1 MKNINL
7 IKSNLTKKTFIDFY
21 KSIVSGELS
30 VITDE
35 HDNIVGVHCC
45 KSTGMKYAKMLSGH
59 LTVGNTLEELEADKE
74 AMYQFMAD
82 YKGQP
87 IVEWTKLSLAFKDQE
102 ISHYKDNKLASLTK
116 KMIWDKNGN
125 VIKDY
130 SNKSDEVATELIKQY
145 LNLD

>member
-21 KSIVSGELS
+21 KSIVSEEFS
-30 VITDE
+30 VMTDE

-45 KSTGMKYAKMLSGH
+45 KSTGMKYVKMLSGH
-59 LTVGNTLEELEADKE
+59 VVIGNTLEELEADKE

-87 IVEWTKLSLAFKDQE
+87 IIEWTKLSLAFKDQE
-102 ISHYKDNKLASLTK
+102 ISYYKDNKLASLTK

-125 VIKDY
+125 VVKDY
-130 SNKSDEVATELIKQY
+130 SNKSNEVATELIKQY
-145 LNLD
+145 LNVE